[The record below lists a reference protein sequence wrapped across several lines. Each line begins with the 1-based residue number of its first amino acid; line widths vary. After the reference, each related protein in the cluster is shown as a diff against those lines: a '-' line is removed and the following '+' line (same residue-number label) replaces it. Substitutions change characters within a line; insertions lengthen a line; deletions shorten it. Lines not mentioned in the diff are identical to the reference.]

1 VRRDC
6 NSVGV
11 DAIMRA
17 PISARATA
25 SRNRPVLGPVI
36 TGTE

>member
-17 PISARATA
+17 PISARASA
-25 SRNRPVLGPVI
+25 SRNRPLLGPVI
-36 TGTE
+36 TGVE